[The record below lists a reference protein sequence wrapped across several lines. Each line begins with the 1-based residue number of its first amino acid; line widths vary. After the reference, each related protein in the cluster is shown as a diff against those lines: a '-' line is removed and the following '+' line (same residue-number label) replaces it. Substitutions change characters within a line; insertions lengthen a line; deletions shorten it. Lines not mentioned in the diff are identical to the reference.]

1 MKKRSKGKGPTRITS
16 MTNPRTQRD
25 AARRKY
31 ERKVLQRQG
40 QSKFDAT
47 RAALRRFP

>member
-1 MKKRSKGKGPTRITS
+1 MKKRSKGPTKITG
-16 MTNPRTQRD
+16 MTNPKTQRD

-40 QSKFDAT
+40 NGRKAAT
-47 RAALRRFP
+47 RAALRRHP